1 MIIVSNITGGN
12 TISFIPRGGTDS
24 FIDRIAND
32 EGILESVGCLDGFI
46 TKLCL
51 RDEITGDIITEY
63 PTFTKLGYLTQCTIS
78 SDLKEQR
85 RYLMTVIGIGEE
97 ESYRDIVFCSTQSL
111 ADYSISNGEI
121 NTDSAPTETAPQY
134 IIID

>member
-32 EGILESVGCLDGFI
+32 QGILESIGCLDGFI
-46 TKLCL
+46 TKICL
-51 RDEITGDIITEY
+51 RDEVTGDIITEY
-63 PTFTKLGYLTQCTIS
+63 PTFTKLGYLTQCTVS

-85 RYLMTVIGIGEE
+85 RYLMTIVGVGEE
-97 ESYRDIVFCSTQSL
+97 ELYRGLLFCSTQGI
-111 ADYSISNGEI
+111 ADYSIDNGEL
-121 NTDSAPTETAPQY
+121 NTDSSPTDTAPQY
-134 IIID
+134 KIID